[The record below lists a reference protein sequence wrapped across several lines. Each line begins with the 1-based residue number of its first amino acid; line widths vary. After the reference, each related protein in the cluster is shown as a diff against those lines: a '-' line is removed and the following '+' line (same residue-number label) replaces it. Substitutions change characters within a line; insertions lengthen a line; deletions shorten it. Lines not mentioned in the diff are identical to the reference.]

1 MNETYFLLL
10 KAEHMIALHCISMY
24 FLQLAMSDVRTKAS
38 PCLYLAWLELVA
50 CCSSRT
56 GCIVCIV
63 CIVDP
68 FWFEWMTTSERP
80 VESKNRNLRTS
91 PFWEARCPWR
101 ALHVPAR
108 RCCSSSKPVRR
119 PSSTAQSSLRKAQ
132 LRTTWDNFG
141 LLNF

>member
-1 MNETYFLLL
+1 MHFL
-10 KAEHMIALHCISMY
+10 H

-68 FWFEWMTTSERP
+68 FWFEWMTTSERT
-80 VESKNRNLRTS
+80 VESKSEDFTLLGSSLSVACFARPGSSLLLFEQARATTQLYSSIKPQEGTTSDNLGQLGTLE
-91 PFWEARCPWR
+91 F
-101 ALHVPAR
+101 
-108 RCCSSSKPVRR
+108 SSKKFPAMK
-119 PSSTAQSSLRKAQ
+119 PHNTQ
-132 LRTTWDNFG
+132 G
-141 LLNF
+141 H